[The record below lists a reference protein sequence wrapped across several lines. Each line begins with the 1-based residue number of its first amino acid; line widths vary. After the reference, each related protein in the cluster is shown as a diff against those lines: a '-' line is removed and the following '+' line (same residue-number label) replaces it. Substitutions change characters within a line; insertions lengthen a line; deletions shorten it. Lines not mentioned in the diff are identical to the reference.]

1 MPDMGEIR
9 RARKG
14 SKISRFFTHI
24 FEHKSI
30 RKIFGANIAL
40 AIVASSFMP
49 TTPTFADEPEN
60 NVVSVEEVAL
70 TTETGLRYPTD
81 DVRVTQ
87 GYHFFHPALD
97 FDGITGDPIYPVM
110 GGVVEGVQ
118 YSNYAYGYAVIVGH
132 GNGISTLYAHLSKIF
147 VEEGQEVSTKSV
159 IGEMGATGRAYGDHL
174 HFEALDHGRPI
185 SPYSV
190 LPR

>member
-1 MPDMGEIR
+1 MGEVL

-14 SKISRFFTHI
+14 SKVSRFFAHI
-24 FEHKSI
+24 FGHKNMK
-30 RKIFGANIAL
+30 KIFGANIAL

-49 TTPTFADEPEN
+49 TTSTFADEPEQN
-60 NVVSVEEVAL
+60 IVTTQKIAL
-70 TTETGLRYPTD
+70 TTESGLRYPTD
-81 DVRVTQ
+81 NVIVSQ

-97 FDGITGDPIYPVM
+97 FDGLTGDAIYPVM
-110 GGVVEGVQ
+110 GGRVQGVQ
-118 YSNYAYGYAVIVGH
+118 YSNYAYGNAVLVAH

-147 VEEGQEVSTKSV
+147 VEKDQEVSTKTV

>member
-1 MPDMGEIR
+1 MPNMGEIR

-49 TTPTFADEPEN
+49 TANTFADEPEQ
-60 NVVSVEEVAL
+60 NVVSAQKVAL
-70 TTETGLRYPTD
+70 TTQSGLRYPTD
-81 DVRVTQ
+81 NVKVSQ

-97 FDGITGDPIYPVM
+97 FDGLTGDAIYPVM
-110 GGVVEGVQ
+110 GGRVEAVQ
-118 YSNYAYGYAVIVGH
+118 YSNYAYGNAIIVGH
-132 GNGISTLYAHLSKIF
+132 GDGLSTLYAHLSKIF
-147 VEEGQEVSTKSV
+147 VEKDQEVSVNSV